1 MDRWEKEVE
10 HLLQTYTLAEV
21 LEMND
26 LTDEE
31 VLTHLLS
38 AGLIEVPEVV
48 EL

>member
-1 MDRWEKEVE
+1 MDRWEKEIE

-21 LEMND
+21 LELND

-31 VLTHLLS
+31 VLGHLLS
-38 AGLIEVPEVV
+38 AGLIEIPEVV